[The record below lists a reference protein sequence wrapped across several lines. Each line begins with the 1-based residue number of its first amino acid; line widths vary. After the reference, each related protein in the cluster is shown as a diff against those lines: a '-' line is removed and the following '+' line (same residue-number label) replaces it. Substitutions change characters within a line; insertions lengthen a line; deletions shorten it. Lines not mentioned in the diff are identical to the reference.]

1 MKLLLALSGLAV
13 TICLAASAHADP
25 VDGVDGTDE
34 AFIASLRAAGITFA
48 DSDKAVGAGKWVC
61 DTVGQG
67 TQMPDVVKTLLA
79 KNSALNE
86 DKANQFA
93 AIAANTYCPNA
104 ITAVTNAPR

>member
-1 MKLLLALSGLAV
+1 MKLMLALSGLAV
-13 TICLAASAHADP
+13 TIGLAVPAHADP

-67 TQMPDVVKTLLA
+67 TQMPEVVKTLLS
-79 KNSALNE
+79 KNSALSE
-86 DKANQFA
+86 GKANQFA
-93 AIAANTYCPNA
+93 AIAASTYCPGA
-104 ITAVTNAPR
+104 ITSTTNTP